1 MTVRSRICLQHIP
14 TYLSAPDDGR
24 VIGDFATAGC
34 TLSSSELTNGP
45 HQSSAKR
52 YQEPGSDVPGPKV
65 PFFALNIIDRKSTRL
80 NSSHVATSYAV
91 FCSKKKSMPIRKMV
105 PMQEPNSSTT

>member
-14 TYLSAPDDGR
+14 TYLSSPDDGR

-65 PFFALNIIDRKSTRL
+65 PFFALNIIYPAPCDTPRL
-80 NSSHVATSYAV
+80 CNGIQYSAAGKVSLLS
-91 FCSKKKSMPIRKMV
+91 
-105 PMQEPNSSTT
+105 